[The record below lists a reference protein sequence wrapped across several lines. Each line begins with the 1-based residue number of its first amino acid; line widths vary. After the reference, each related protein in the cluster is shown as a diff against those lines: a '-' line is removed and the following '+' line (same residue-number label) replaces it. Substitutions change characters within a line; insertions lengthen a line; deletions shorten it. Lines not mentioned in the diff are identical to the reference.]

1 MTRPPHNQRHVHANH
16 QHDSHDDHS
25 HKHGQHKHHHG
36 HHHHH
41 GMHAHGSATA
51 NIGFAF
57 FLNLAFAIFELVG
70 GYLTGSMAVM
80 ADAVH
85 DFGDSMTLGVAFVLQ
100 KSSDRRRTKQFT
112 YGFGR
117 LSLLSALLAG
127 FVLVVGAVMIL
138 VAALPRLWQPVAP
151 PNGWGMMVLALV
163 GVAVN
168 GIAALRLRKGS
179 TENEQMLS
187 WHMIEDLLGW
197 IAVLIGAVLIIMTGW
212 AWLDPLLACLVSAF
226 ILFNVVRRFWQT
238 LLLFLQRSPIEF
250 DEERFISGVRSLEGV
265 ESVHDVHA
273 WSIDGEQN
281 ILSVHVVV
289 ATSATSPAAIMRIK
303 REVREQAK
311 TFGQFH
317 ATVEI
322 EWNEERCADTC

>member
-1 MTRPPHNQRHVHANH
+1 MTRRSTDHNH
-16 QHDSHDDHS
+16 DHS
-25 HKHGQHKHHHG
+25 HSPHGHHHG
-36 HHHHH
+36 HHHHRHHHHHH
-41 GMHAHGSATA
+41 GPHAHGSATA

-57 FLNLAFAIFELVG
+57 FLNLAFAVFELVG
-70 GYLTGSMAVM
+70 GYWTGSIAVM

-100 KSSDRRRTKQFT
+100 KASDRRRTKQFT

-138 VAALPRLWQPVAP
+138 VTALPRLWNPVAP
-151 PNGWGMMVLALV
+151 PNGWGMISLAFV

-168 GIAALRLRKGS
+168 GVAALRLRKGG

-197 IAVLIGAVLIIMTGW
+197 VVVLVGAVLIVLTGW
-212 AWLDPLLACLVSAF
+212 AWLDPLLACLVSTF
-226 ILFNVVRRFWQT
+226 ILINVVRRFWQT
-238 LLLFLQRSPIEF
+238 LLLFLQRSPLEF
-250 DEERFISGVRSLEGV
+250 DEERFICRVRALQGV

-273 WSIDGEQN
+273 WSIDGAQN

-289 ATSATSPAAIMRIK
+289 AKTAASPESIMRIK

-322 EWNEERCADTC
+322 EWNEELCADTC